1 MSKILN
7 IKSED
12 ASFVVHNHVRE
23 LFSLPVCFYKT
34 VSNIQLTTSVIKN
47 WCNDVDKISKFE

>member
-34 VSNIQLTTSVIKN
+34 ISNIPLTTSVIKN
-47 WCNDVDKISKFE
+47 